1 MINFDEVTKG
11 NLKEHNPNWSVLHD
25 HLYTILIFGGS
36 GCGKTNLLYNLIN
49 YQPDIY
55 ELYLYSEDLY
65 EAKYKLLINKQESAG
80 LKHLNKGF

>member
-11 NLKEHNPNWSVLHD
+11 NLKEHNPNWPVIHD

-49 YQPDIY
+49 Y
-55 ELYLYSEDLY
+55 
-65 EAKYKLLINKQESAG
+65 
-80 LKHLNKGF
+80 